1 MNCKTNIELAK
12 SLPFAT
18 CSPFFLSQL
27 FQTNKNKVLKKLK
40 ANNFT
45 KNMIKHVN
53 GFSKNN
59 YTCNYYDSNSI
70 QNLSRKHLPNSL
82 KIFHVNIESFNAN
95 RDELSV
101 FFKCLNVSFD
111 IICLTE
117 VRHTNIGLIDKDF
130 QDFHIFIDN
139 PPNTKGA
146 KGGVA
151 LLLKK
156 DKFDQVNELDF
167 NDNFNL
173 KNICTDNKC
182 QVENKWLSFKINNQ
196 KVILGGIYRH
206 PKGDIDHFSNALKN
220 TISHINDNTLAI
232 ILGDIN
238 IDLMLENDPKVSTY
252 LNNFFE
258 HNFIPCITL
267 PTRITDHSATLIDH
281 IFLKSPKKLIQNKC
295 SSGNFIADLSDHLPN
310 FTFFDTDTCSIK
322 DRPFTRIF
330 SKTNI
335 DKFNEN
341 LISEPPLINQADLT
355 DTNNSY
361 DIFSTNFQKLF
372 DKYFPY
378 VRMSKKAFKDKP
390 FITSGIKVSLK
401 TKYRL
406 FEKYLDNP
414 TDVNKAA
421 WKRFRNKTSEIIK
434 KAEELYYKKII
445 SSHNNSSKA
454 LWKTFGKILNNK
466 KVRHN
471 KLVNL
476 NLNGKNLSDPQA
488 ISNSV
493 NNYFSEIGE
502 KLANKFSQNNNPEFK
517 KYLGNPVPQS
527 IYLQEVTEAEIKNAI
542 CDLNNSNSTSH
553 DDFTTKFVKLS
564 SPILAPA
571 LDKIFNLSIENGIYP
586 NSLKMAKVI
595 PILKKGDPTLVN
607 NYRPISILSPINKIF
622 EKIIYSRLT
631 SFIEKHQILYKY
643 QYGFRKNHSTE
654 HALIELVDQIRLNMD
669 KKLMTCGIFI
679 DLSKAF
685 DTVNH
690 EILLAK
696 LENYGIR
703 GKSLDLLKS
712 YLSDR
717 KQYVHIEKSKS
728 QTRSIS
734 CGVPQGSV
742 LGPLLFLIFIND
754 LSACC
759 PLGKVRIFADD
770 TSIFFHS
777 DSIEDIISTAK
788 NIMSQ
793 LTSWFS
799 ANKLTLNADK
809 SSFTIFRSAKRRVPN
824 IPDHIEFQ
832 GKKLLRTT
840 HIKFLGIILEEHL
853 NWTLQINEICNKL
866 KRLFHIFYNIRN
878 FLTKDN
884 IKTIYYT
891 LIYSRIK
898 YGIVLYSQAGSSKIK
913 RIQTLQNCLLK
924 VLTKN
929 TYRFSTNELH
939 NSLDLLKVND
949 IAEQEIVTFV
959 HNYFSNN
966 LPPVFDGYFA
976 TLLSQHGRNT
986 RNGSKLIRI
995 IGHKTD
1001 IAASSTKI
1009 LGAKLWNKLD
1019 NSLKIIPHVKTFR
1032 AKFKTHILHLYC
1044 D

>member
-1 MNCKTNIELAK
+1 MNCKANLELTR

-27 FQTNKNKVLKKLK
+27 FQSDKNEVIEKLK
-40 ANNFT
+40 ANNFS

-59 YTCNYYDSNSI
+59 YTCNYYNKKSI
-70 QNLSRKHLPNSL
+70 QNLSRKHLPNNI
-82 KIFHVNIESFNAN
+82 KNFHLNIESFSSNKA
-95 RDELSV
+95 ELSV
-101 FFKCLNVSFD
+101 FFKCLQISFD

-117 VRHTNIGLIDKDF
+117 VRHTNIGLIDMEFPDF
-130 QDFHIFIDN
+130 NIFLDN
-139 PPNTKGA
+139 APSSKGA

-156 DKFDQVNELDF
+156 DKFDQVTELDF
-167 NDNFNL
+167 NANFNL
-173 KNICTDNKC
+173 KNTCTDNKC
-182 QVENKWLSFKINNQ
+182 QTENKWVSFKINNQ
-196 KVILGGIYRH
+196 KVIIGCIYRH
-206 PKGDIDHFSNALKN
+206 PKGNIDHFTSALKN

-238 IDLMLENDPKVSTY
+238 IDLMQESDAKVNTY
-252 LNNFFE
+252 INNFFE

-267 PTRITDHSATLIDH
+267 PTRITHHSATLLDH
-281 IFLKSPKKLIQNKC
+281 IFIKSPKKLIQNKC

-310 FTFFDTDTCSIK
+310 FTFLDIETQSVK

-330 SKTNI
+330 SKNKI
-335 DKFNEN
+335 DKFNES
-341 LISEPPLINQADLT
+341 LISEPSLISPTDLT
-355 DTNNSY
+355 DTNSSY
-361 DIFSTNFQKLF
+361 DIFSTNYQNLF

-378 VRMSKKAFKDKP
+378 VRMSKKTFKDKP
-390 FITSGIKVSLK
+390 YITSGIKVSLK

-406 FEKYLDNP
+406 YEKYLNKP
-414 TDVNKAA
+414 NDVNKAA

-434 KAEELYYKKII
+434 RAEEMYYKKMIN
-445 SSHNNSSKA
+445 SHNNSSKI
-454 LWKTFGKILNNK
+454 LWKTFGKILNDK
-466 KVRHN
+466 KVKHN

-476 NLNGKNLSDPQA
+476 NIDGQNVSNPQA
-488 ISNSV
+488 ISDSV
-493 NNYFSEIGE
+493 NKFFSEIGE
-502 KLANKFSQNNNPEFK
+502 NLANKFSQNDNSEYK
-517 KYLGNPVPQS
+517 KYLGNPIQQS
-527 IYLQEVTEAEIKNAI
+527 MFLHDISKAEITDAI
-542 CDLNNSNSTSH
+542 CDLKNSNSTGY

-564 SPILAPA
+564 TPILVPA
-571 LDKIFNLSIENGIYP
+571 LEKIFNLSIQTGIYP

-595 PILKKGDPTLVN
+595 PIFKKGDPNSVN

-622 EKIIYSRLT
+622 EKIIYSRLINY
-631 SFIEKHQILYKY
+631 IEKNQLLYKY

-654 HALIELVDQIRLNMD
+654 HALIELVDQIRLNMGERR
-669 KKLMTCGIFI
+669 MTCGIFI

-690 EILLAK
+690 HILLAK

-703 GKSLDLLKS
+703 GKALDLLKS
-712 YLSDR
+712 YLTER
-717 KQYVHIEKSKS
+717 KQYVLTGNCKS
-728 QTRSIS
+728 QIRSVS

-742 LGPLLFLIFIND
+742 LGPLLFLMFIND
-754 LSACC
+754 LPNSC

-777 DSIEDIISTAK
+777 DNIEDIILTTR
-788 NIMSQ
+788 NIMTQ
-793 LTSWFS
+793 LTSWFD

-809 SSFTIFRSAKRRVPN
+809 SSFTIFRSAKKIIPN

-832 GKKLLRTT
+832 GKRLMRTP
-840 HIKFLGIILEEHL
+840 HIKFLGIFLEENL

-878 FLTKDN
+878 FLSNDN

-898 YGIVLYSQAGSSKIK
+898 YGISLYSQAGSSKLK

-924 VLTKN
+924 VLTRNSK
-929 TYRFSTNELH
+929 RFSTNELH
-939 NSLDLLKVND
+939 NSLDLLKVDD
-949 IAEQEIVTFV
+949 IATQEIVTFV
-959 HNYFSNN
+959 YNYFSNS
-966 LPPVFDGYFA
+966 LPPVFEGYFE
-976 TLLSQHGRNT
+976 TLASQHGRNT
-986 RNGSKLIRI
+986 RNGNKLIKI
-995 IGHKTD
+995 IDHKTD
-1001 IAASSTKI
+1001 IAGLSTKI

-1019 NSLKIIPHVKTFR
+1019 NSLKTIPNVKAFK
-1032 AKFKTHILHLYC
+1032 AKFKKHILKY
-1044 D
+1044 